1 MAIKWGGRGF
11 GLPSR
16 WALAAASQPISAV
29 DSTGWQAT
37 MPTPVD
43 LALSAVSV
51 SRQGYTSAGATTTY
65 SETLYTTKRVR
76 LPYPNQAT
84 LTTDTVALDDYVYST
99 DTLPGVTNTGAGN
112 DPLFTSYQGTT
123 IGPVAG
129 AGNGTYTLQTG
140 SPAKNFLSSS
150 PVPFDLAGN
159 ARSGTV
165 AAGAYV

>member
-1 MAIKWGGRGF
+1 MGAYKPLHACGSDGSIGTSFAQAYF
-11 GLPSR
+11 GLG
-16 WALAAASQPISAV
+16 ASF
-29 DSTGWQAT
+29 
-37 MPTPVD
+37 
-43 LALSAVSV
+43 
-51 SRQGYTSAGATTTY
+51 
-65 SETLYTTKRVR
+65 
-76 LPYPNQAT
+76 
-84 LTTDTVALDDYVYST
+84 
-99 DTLPGVTNTGAGN
+99 GVTNTGAGN

-140 SPAKNFLSSS
+140 SPAKSLVTSS